1 MCTTTHDKTN
11 TGPSGAQQV
20 KPPPPPSPDQR
31 VLPFAAVPYPT
42 VSTPDDKFKT
52 ALTTALTAQVT
63 AGRFGPN
70 SRIAFSMIAL
80 ASDGNHRYA
89 GNNPIDEEMHF
100 SASLVKVA
108 AMFAAHELLAAARRL
123 AKRKG
128 FADAAAFRAALAT
141 EFNAAISAKCVASIR
156 NLVVDPALME
166 HAPKY
171 DLIFDVQNTGVANVP
186 LIEFTSTNGFRD
198 DLVSMIG
205 HGTNDGAS
213 RVIRKLGY
221 DYINAALIAG
231 GFFDP
236 PNPPAPQNGIWLA
249 GDYLGD
255 KNKPK
260 FNNAA
265 HIPYVRIDC
274 VNDCFTSGGVTD
286 CAVAQISTTRR
297 MSNLFAL
304 IELGRCPAEDPIQV
318 MDAELSRLIPD
329 SGKKMKDLLA
339 EPKPIIPGSGG
350 LRDLPWLDQ
359 SRLLNVTARFDIT
372 RDKIG
377 VASKKPDDP
386 PGPSVHSEGLIVRWK
401 NAAGDAARLAT
412 RNLTGSIAISWQNL
426 VGPPP
431 GRDFDGIARVVN
443 DAFANYIATPP

>member
-1 MCTTTHDKTN
+1 MCNRNGVTAFKG
-11 TGPSGAQQV
+11 GPIQIVGTLPVPGSPGAVQ
-20 KPPPPPSPDQR
+20 P
-31 VLPFAAVPYPT
+31 LTPFAAVRYPT
-42 VSTPDDKFKT
+42 VSTPDDKFKA
-52 ALTTALTAQVT
+52 ALTTALGAQAA
-63 AGRFGPN
+63 AGRFGSG

-80 ASDGNHRYA
+80 ASNGNHKYA
-89 GNNPIDEEMHF
+89 GNDPVDEEMHF

-128 FADAAAFRAALAT
+128 FADAAAFRSALAT
-141 EFNAAISAKCVASIR
+141 EFNPAISTKTVASIR
-156 NLVVDPALME
+156 TLTVNPALME

-186 LIEFTSTNGFRD
+186 VIEFTNAFRD

-213 RVIRKLGY
+213 RVIRKVSY

-236 PNPPAPQNGIWLA
+236 PRPPAAQNGIWLA

-286 CAVAQISTTRR
+286 CGVAQISTTRR

-304 IELGRCPAEDPIQV
+304 IELGKCPAADPIQV
-318 MDAELSRLIPD
+318 MDTDLGQMIPD
-329 SGKKMKDLLA
+329 SCSKMKGLLA
-339 EPKPIIPGSGG
+339 EPKPIIPNSGG
-350 LRDLPWLDQ
+350 QRDVPWLDQ
-359 SRLLNVTARFDIT
+359 SRLLGVTARFSVT

-386 PGPSVHSEGLIVRWK
+386 PGPSVHSEGLIVKWN

-412 RNLTGSIAISWQNL
+412 RNLTGTIAISWQNL

-431 GRDFDGIARVVN
+431 GKDFDGIARVVN
-443 DAFANYIATPP
+443 DAFAAYIATPP